1 MGRLDQHGV
10 AQLLPRRTR
19 FGRRLRIARL
29 GNVDAGLSLLRALS
43 FHGIS
48 QVEFKHD
55 PRDGR
60 YKLMEV
66 NPRLWQ
72 WHGLATATGVDL
84 TRIAYL
90 DLIGNPPPPAR
101 MNGRSRRWAI
111 TLAPGERPVLVRP
124 PYVDGVLALDD
135 PRPALTNLGRVV
147 RRSIP

>member
-1 MGRLDQHGV
+1 
-10 AQLLPRRTR
+10 
-19 FGRRLRIARL
+19 LR
-29 GNVDAGLSLLRALS
+29 LLRALR

-48 QVEFKHD
+48 QVEFKRD

-90 DLIGNPPPPAR
+90 DLIGQPPAPVR
-101 MNGRSRRWAI
+101 MNGRPRRWAI
-111 TLAPGERPVLVRP
+111 TLAPGERPVFVRP
-124 PYVDGVLALDD
+124 PYVDGVFARDD
-135 PRPALTNLGRVV
+135 LRPAFTNLARVARRVV
-147 RRSIP
+147 A